1 MRRALPLLVLAAL
14 VAALAMPQ
22 AAAAA
27 DPPDQVVITGD
38 VDVARGETVGDVV
51 VVDGRIDVAG
61 RIDGDV
67 VAVSG
72 PVRIAGTVDGTVT
85 AVSDRVT
92 LLPGSHV
99 TGDVIYGDERP
110 VIARSARVDGKI
122 SDEGWA
128 ELDDFPWGVVGAL
141 SWWLAVSI
149 STLALGLIAVALAP
163 RAAEA
168 VAATARD
175 QLGVSIAVGFGLFV
189 ALPVLA
195 VLALISL
202 VGVPLGLG
210 VLLALVPLGGLAYVA
225 AAYVLGRVLVR
236 SPASGFVAFLAGW
249 AALRALALLPVVG
262 VLVWLAAVVVGLG
275 ALVVAMWRSRG
286 TEARPEPPTSPH
298 RVPEPV

>member
-14 VAALAMPQ
+14 AAALAVPQ
-22 AAAAA
+22 AASAA
-27 DPPDQVVITGD
+27 PDQVVITGD
-38 VDVARGETVGDVV
+38 VNVARGETVGDVV
-51 VVDGRIDVAG
+51 VVDGRINAAG

-72 PVRIAGTVDGTVT
+72 PVRISGRVDGTIT

-92 LLPGSHV
+92 LLPGAHV
-99 TGDVIYGDERP
+99 TGDLIYGDERP
-110 VIARSARVDGKI
+110 VIARSAIVDGEI

-128 ELDDFPWGVVGAL
+128 DLDGFPWGVIGAL

-149 STLALGLIAVALAP
+149 STLVLGLIAVALAP

-168 VAATARD
+168 VVATARD
-175 QLGVSIAVGFGLFV
+175 RIGVSIAVGFALLV

-225 AAYVLGRVLVR
+225 AAYVLGRMLVK

-249 AALRALALLPVVG
+249 AVLRALALIPVAG
-262 VLVWLAAVVVGLG
+262 ALVWVAAVVVGLG

-286 TEARPEPPTSPH
+286 AEARPEAPAPPP
-298 RVPEPV
+298 RVPEPA

>member
-22 AAAAA
+22 TAAAA
-27 DPPDQVVITGD
+27 DAPDQVVISGD

-72 PVRIAGTVDGTVT
+72 PVRIAGTVDGTIT

-99 TGDVIYGDERP
+99 TGDLIYGDERP
-110 VIARSARVDGKI
+110 VIARSASVDGKI

-128 ELDDFPWGVVGAL
+128 ELDGFPWGVVGAL

-149 STLALGLIAVALAP
+149 STLALGVIAVALAP

-175 QLGVSIAVGFGLFV
+175 QLGVSIAVGFGLLV

-210 VLLALVPLGGLAYVA
+210 LLLALVPLGGLAYVA
-225 AAYVLGRVLVR
+225 GAYVLGRGLVK
-236 SPASGFVAFLAGW
+236 SPASGFVAFLVGW
-249 AALRALALLPVVG
+249 ALLRALALLPLVG
-262 VLVWLAAVVVGLG
+262 VLVWVAAVIVGLG
-275 ALVVAMWRSRG
+275 ALVVAMWRSRA
-286 TEARPEPPTSPH
+286 EERPEAPAPPL
-298 RVPEPV
+298 RVPETV

>member
-1 MRRALPLLVLAAL
+1 MRRARPLLVLTAL

-27 DPPDQVVITGD
+27 DAPDQVVITGD
-38 VDVARGETVGDVV
+38 VDVARGERVGDVV

-99 TGDVIYGDERP
+99 TGDLIYGDERP
-110 VIARSARVDGKI
+110 VIARSASVDGEI
-122 SDEGWA
+122 SDQGWA
-128 ELDDFPWGVVGAL
+128 ELDGFPWGVVGAL

-168 VAATARD
+168 VAATARGR
-175 QLGVSIAVGFGLFV
+175 LGVSIAVGFGLLV

-210 VLLALVPLGGLAYVA
+210 VLLALIPLGGLAYVA
-225 AAYVLGRVLVR
+225 GAYVLGRGLVR

-286 TEARPEPPTSPH
+286 AEARPEAPASPH